1 MGERGSR
8 WAVAAPPIVFES
20 EDLVDSFSEFILNAH
35 EEIQAKSGCF
45 EFSLSVGA
53 RASAHGK
60 SSPRASGESA
70 SNGSFAARS
79 AASDI
84 VGDDRCCGPLEIE

>member
-1 MGERGSR
+1 MSERGSR

-45 EFSLSVGA
+45 QRVVSRECSEAELAEKLRSWACADGP
-53 RASAHGK
+53 
-60 SSPRASGESA
+60 SPR
-70 SNGSFAARS
+70 
-79 AASDI
+79 
-84 VGDDRCCGPLEIE
+84 